1 MKFVVFQGRRCAEG
15 ITGVAP
21 TISRSLFLH
30 YESRPFEK
38 SKNEIPNSFPLF
50 SCIRKQER
58 VSSEGIFSLPSLSK
72 SFPRCSW
79 IIEHHI
85 VGIPYQASHI
95 IWDCGLLSPFLGQI
109 ILQKTFVVILGD
121 ERHMMRITMR
131 FAEQL
136 LPSGAFHPAEKQ
148 QQFVAA
154 GCS

>member
-1 MKFVVFQGRRCAEG
+1 MRFQTPFHYFHVIGNRNVYLVKGFFHYHHC
-15 ITGVAP
+15 P
-21 TISRSLFLH
+21 SRSPDAVGLL
-30 YESRPFEK
+30 S
-38 SKNEIPNSFPLF
+38 IILLGFP
-50 SCIRKQER
+50 
-58 VSSEGIFSLPSLSK
+58 GLSYYL
-72 SFPRCSW
+72 
-79 IIEHHI
+79 
-85 VGIPYQASHI
+85 G
-95 IWDCGLLSPFLGQI
+95 CGLLSPFLGQI